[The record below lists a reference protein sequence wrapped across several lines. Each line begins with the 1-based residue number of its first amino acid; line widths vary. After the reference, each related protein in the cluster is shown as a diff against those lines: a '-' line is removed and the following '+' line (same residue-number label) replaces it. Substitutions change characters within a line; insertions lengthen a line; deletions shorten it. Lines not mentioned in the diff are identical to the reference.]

1 MRSTLQHRRHHLLAE
16 DASRAGNV
24 EPIVNSLNT
33 AGIKVANAKH
43 VADLKITLL

>member
-33 AGIKVANAKH
+33 AAIEVTNAKH